1 MADKK
6 YEVPIFV
13 NGKSAG
19 STRVTAS
26 NSSEAKRQAEYN
38 ASGRAGFA
46 GKKIRTGIAREIR

>member
-6 YEVPIFV
+6 YEVPIWV
-13 NGKSAG
+13 NGKSVG

-26 NSSEAKRQAEYN
+26 NSVEARRQAEYE

-46 GKKIRTGIAREIR
+46 GKKIRAGIGREIR